1 MSNAILPPAVAAT
14 ERLRRSFHDVV
25 RQRKSC
31 RQFLP
36 EPVAPA
42 IIRSVL
48 DDARYAPSNCNT
60 QPWVTHVVS
69 GDKLQELAA
78 AIKKASDAG
87 HLTPDFSFDTAAFYG
102 RYGERQRAQGQAY
115 YEHLGVARE
124 DDAGR
129 AAVRDFGNRFYG
141 APHAAFLFMPSF
153 GDHVRVAGDIG
164 MYGQTLLLA
173 LTDHGLG
180 SIPQTSLGYFADTVR
195 AVLGVPSELKLL
207 FAISFGYADEAA
219 PANAYQLGRAPLSS
233 TVVFHD

>member
-1 MSNAILPPAVAAT
+1 MHNATLPTTAAAT
-14 ERLRRSFHDVV
+14 ERLRLSLYDVV
-25 RQRKSC
+25 RRRKSC
-31 RQFLP
+31 RQFLS
-36 EPVAPA
+36 EPVAPD

-48 DDARYAPSNCNT
+48 DDARHAPSNCNT

-69 GDKLQELAA
+69 GEKLQELAA
-78 AIKKASDAG
+78 AIKQASDAE
-87 HLTPDFSFDTAAFYG
+87 HFTPDFSFDTAAFYG
-102 RYGERQRAQGQAY
+102 QYRERQRAQGQAY

-129 AAVRDFGNRFYG
+129 AAVRAFGNRFYG

-195 AVLGVPSELKLL
+195 TVLGVPSELKLL
-207 FAISFGYADEAA
+207 FAISFGYADETAD
-219 PANAYQLGRAPLSS
+219 ANAYQLGRAPLSS

>member
-1 MSNAILPPAVAAT
+1 MSNSALTPAAVAT
-14 ERLRRSFHDVV
+14 ERPPASFHEVV
-25 RQRKSC
+25 RRRKSC

-36 EPVAPA
+36 HPVPEELL
-42 IIRSVL
+42 RSVL
-48 DDARYAPSNCNT
+48 DDAQQAPSNCNT
-60 QPWVTHVVS
+60 QPWVTHIVS

-78 AIKKASDAG
+78 AIKEASDAE

-124 DDAGR
+124 DGAGR

-153 GDHVRVAGDIG
+153 GDNVRVAGDIG

-195 AVLGVPSELKLL
+195 AVLGVSSELKLL

-219 PANAYQLGRAPLSS
+219 PANAYKLGRDPLASA
-233 TVVFHD
+233 VVFHE

>member
-1 MSNAILPPAVAAT
+1 MSNAILPPAAAAT
-14 ERLRRSFHDVV
+14 ERPHRSFHDVV

-36 EPVAPA
+36 ELVAPDL
-42 IIRSVL
+42 IRSVL
-48 DDARYAPSNCNT
+48 DDARHAPSNCNT

-69 GDKLQELAA
+69 GEKLQELAA

-124 DDAGR
+124 DEAGR

-164 MYGQTLLLA
+164 MYGQTLLLSLA
-173 LTDHGLG
+173 DHGLG
-180 SIPQTSLGYFADTVR
+180 SIPQTSLGYFADTLR
-195 AVLGVPSELKLL
+195 AVLGIGSELKLL
-207 FAISFGYADEAA
+207 FAISFGYADETA
-219 PANAYQLGRAPLSS
+219 PANAYKLGRDPLAS
-233 TVVFHD
+233 TVVFHA